1 MDSGNECHFQPVM
14 LVPSLVNAHLL
25 MNTGCR
31 PVRFTGR
38 TPLFTVVEADG
49 RAAVVCWLDADLVAV
64 DGLRLSDGEARQ
76 PDAVAAVTASAM
88 QRRMLDVVRGIRT
101 ALRTCF
107 AGSGVWV
114 DLQAE
119 LLADDLA
126 LPAAHDAGLA
136 TIQSPFGV
144 AGGRILTRSCASYGI
159 SPSPISCSVLGS
171 ALASR

>member
-49 RAAVVCWLDADLVAV
+49 RATVVVHGSADLVAV

-88 QRRMLDVVRGIRT
+88 QRRMLDVVHGIRT

-126 LPAAHDAGLA
+126 LAAHDAGVA